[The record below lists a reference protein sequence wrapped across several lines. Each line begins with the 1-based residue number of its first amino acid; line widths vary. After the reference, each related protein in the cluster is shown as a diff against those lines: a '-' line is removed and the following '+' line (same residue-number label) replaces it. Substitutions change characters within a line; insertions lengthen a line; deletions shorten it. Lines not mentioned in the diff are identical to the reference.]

1 VRRLLEPDEELHD
14 VAYMW
19 HRGALVLPF
28 AIVAG
33 FVVGAIALLSG
44 FGAPASVA
52 IALAALAVAATA
64 ATDYR
69 VLAVTDR
76 GLVSMNGG
84 RIRQVAKPPIERLPP
99 ATTVERVS
107 NNLVISEWRV
117 GDRRYSVLRRF
128 ESTMAAI
135 ATMSQR

>member
-1 VRRLLEPDEELHD
+1 M
-14 VAYMW
+14 AYMW
-19 HRGALVLPF
+19 HRGSLVLPF

-33 FVVGAIALLSG
+33 LVVGAIALLSG
-44 FGAPASVA
+44 FGTPAGVA
-52 IALAALAVAATA
+52 VGLAGFAVAGTA

-76 GLVSMNGG
+76 GLVSMTGG
-84 RIRQVAKPPIERLPP
+84 RIRQVAKPPIERLPA
-99 ATTVERVS
+99 ATTIERVS
-107 NNLVISEWRV
+107 NNLVISEWRI